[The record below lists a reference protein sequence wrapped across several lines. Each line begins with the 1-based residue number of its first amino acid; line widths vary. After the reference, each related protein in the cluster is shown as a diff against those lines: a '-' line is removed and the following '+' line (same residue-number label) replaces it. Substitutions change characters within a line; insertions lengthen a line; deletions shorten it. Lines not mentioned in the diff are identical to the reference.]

1 MNTLLPRRILAVL
14 LLVGAVAG
22 CVGIGL
28 THLLHAVQQLVFQGS
43 LHSEHIPFRQLVQA
57 ASPLH
62 RFWALLGCGA
72 VVGIAW
78 TCLHRYGAPLCDIKT
93 TVKQPARAMPL
104 KTTLCHAL
112 LQIITV
118 GMGSPLGREVAPRE
132 ISVALATPLTR
143 RFALTELQTSLVLAC
158 ASGAGL
164 AAVYNVPFAA
174 TVFVL
179 ETLLLTWSLPAVA
192 AALLTCGL
200 TVWVARLG
208 LGDVVQY
215 GHLPVDIP
223 PSAGPSL
230 LIWSAAAGGLLA
242 AAVWA
247 FEQCQSRLPKFNPR
261 RWTMLPI
268 ALLCFAAIGAL
279 SIPFPEILGNG
290 KAGNELSFSHQLTVQ
305 AAFGLLAAKWLA
317 VLLAGMAGAYG
328 GRITPSMMLGGL
340 TAFIGAWCWN
350 LVFPPVPLGLAAFI
364 GAAVFLGLAQNMALT
379 SLVFLLELS
388 HQSTAVWLPM
398 CLCMATALTVR
409 QTVFSRQ

>member
-1 MNTLLPRRILAVL
+1 M
-14 LLVGAVAG
+14 
-22 CVGIGL
+22 
-28 THLLHAVQQLVFQGS
+28 
-43 LHSEHIPFRQLVQA
+43 QA

-62 RFWALLGCGA
+62 RFWALLACGA

-143 RFALTELQTSLVLAC
+143 RFGLTELQTSLVLAC

-179 ETLLLTWSLPAVA
+179 ETLLLTWSLPAAA

-223 PSAGPSL
+223 SSAAPSL

-247 FEQCQSRLPKFNPR
+247 FEQCRSRLPKFNPR

-268 ALLCFAAIGAL
+268 ALLCFSVIGAL

-290 KAGNELSFSHQLTVQ
+290 KAGNELSFSHQLTVLSACWLPNGWRCCWPAWQ
-305 AAFGLLAAKWLA
+305 AH
-317 VLLAGMAGAYG
+317 M
-328 GRITPSMMLGGL
+328 
-340 TAFIGAWCWN
+340 
-350 LVFPPVPLGLAAFI
+350 
-364 GAAVFLGLAQNMALT
+364 AAV
-379 SLVFLLELS
+379 S
-388 HQSTAVWLPM
+388 H
-398 CLCMATALTVR
+398 R
-409 QTVFSRQ
+409 R

>member
-1 MNTLLPRRILAVL
+1 MNTLLPRRVLAAL
-14 LLVGAVAG
+14 LLVGMVAG
-22 CVGIGL
+22 CIGIGL

-62 RFWALLGCGA
+62 RFWALLACGA

-143 RFALTELQTSLVLAC
+143 HFALTEPQTSLVLAC

-179 ETLLLTWSLPAVA
+179 ETPAA
-192 AALLTCGL
+192 DMEPASHGRRPAHLRLNRLGGT
-200 TVWVARLG
+200 LG
-208 LGDVVQY
+208 LGRCGAIRPSARGYTAVRRPVPADVV
-215 GHLPVDIP
+215 GGGRRP
-223 PSAGPSL
+223 
-230 LIWSAAAGGLLA
+230 AGG
-242 AAVWA
+242 
-247 FEQCQSRLPKFNPR
+247 
-261 RWTMLPI
+261 
-268 ALLCFAAIGAL
+268 
-279 SIPFPEILGNG
+279 
-290 KAGNELSFSHQLTVQ
+290 
-305 AAFGLLAAKWLA
+305 
-317 VLLAGMAGAYG
+317 G
-328 GRITPSMMLGGL
+328 GVG
-340 TAFIGAWCWN
+340 
-350 LVFPPVPLGLAAFI
+350 V
-364 GAAVFLGLAQNMALT
+364 
-379 SLVFLLELS
+379 
-388 HQSTAVWLPM
+388 
-398 CLCMATALTVR
+398 
-409 QTVFSRQ
+409 

>member
-1 MNTLLPRRILAVL
+1 MNTLLPRRVLAVL
-14 LLVGAVAG
+14 LLVGMVAG

-62 RFWALLGCGA
+62 RFWALLACGA

-132 ISVALATPLTR
+132 ISVALTTPLTR
-143 RFALTELQTSLVLAC
+143 RFALTEQQTSLVLAC

-179 ETLLLTWSLPAVA
+179 ETLLLTWSLPAAA

-230 LIWSAAAGGLLA
+230 LMWSAGQAAYWRRQCGRLNDASRDYRNSIRAAG
-242 AAVWA
+242 
-247 FEQCQSRLPKFNPR
+247 QCCPSPCSALPSSAR
-261 RWTMLPI
+261 CRYR
-268 ALLCFAAIGAL
+268 
-279 SIPFPEILGNG
+279 FP
-290 KAGNELSFSHQLTVQ
+290 KS
-305 AAFGLLAAKWLA
+305 W
-317 VLLAGMAGAYG
+317 
-328 GRITPSMMLGGL
+328 
-340 TAFIGAWCWN
+340 
-350 LVFPPVPLGLAAFI
+350 
-364 GAAVFLGLAQNMALT
+364 
-379 SLVFLLELS
+379 
-388 HQSTAVWLPM
+388 
-398 CLCMATALTVR
+398 ATARWATN
-409 QTVFSRQ
+409 

>member
-1 MNTLLPRRILAVL
+1 MNTLLPRRVLAVL
-14 LLVGAVAG
+14 LLVGTVAG
-22 CVGIGL
+22 GVGIGL

-62 RFWALLGCGA
+62 RFWALLACGA

-78 TCLHRYGAPLCDIKT
+78 TCLHRYGAPFCDIKT
-93 TVKQPARAMPL
+93 AVKQPARTMPL

-132 ISVALATPLTR
+132 ISVALTTPLTR
-143 RFALTELQTSLVLAC
+143 RFALTEPQTSLVLAC

-179 ETLLLTWSLPAVA
+179 ETLLLTWSLPAAA

-215 GHLPVDIP
+215 DQLPVDIP

-261 RWTMLPI
+261 RWTML
-268 ALLCFAAIGAL
+268 
-279 SIPFPEILGNG
+279 
-290 KAGNELSFSHQLTVQ
+290 
-305 AAFGLLAAKWLA
+305 
-317 VLLAGMAGAYG
+317 
-328 GRITPSMMLGGL
+328 
-340 TAFIGAWCWN
+340 
-350 LVFPPVPLGLAAFI
+350 
-364 GAAVFLGLAQNMALT
+364 
-379 SLVFLLELS
+379 
-388 HQSTAVWLPM
+388 
-398 CLCMATALTVR
+398 
-409 QTVFSRQ
+409 